1 MNFKDKIVVITGG
14 TGALGGAVT
23 AAFLQAGAKVV
34 VTYRSEQEFD
44 ALKASANAPDAL
56 TGIKTNV
63 LDEASVKAMV
73 QQTAHFGR
81 LDVLVNLVGG
91 YLGGVPVAE
100 MSLEQWN
107 KIIDLNLKSAF
118 LCCKHVLP
126 LMMQQNAGRIINI
139 GSKGGLQ
146 GGEGISVYGASKAGL
161 INFTQSLAAEG
172 KRYNITANAVIPGI
186 IDTPAN
192 RQAMPDGNFDEWV
205 KPEALAR
212 VILFLS
218 SEEARTITGA
228 VIPVFGKS

>member
-1 MNFKDKIVVITGG
+1 MNFKDKVVVIAGG
-14 TGALGGAVT
+14 TGGLGSAVT
-23 AAFLQAGAKVV
+23 TAFLQAWAKVF

-44 ALKASANAPDAL
+44 ALKASVSAPAAL

-73 QQTAHFGR
+73 QQAARFGR
-81 LDVLVNLVGG
+81 IEVLVNLVGG
-91 YLGGVPVAE
+91 YLGGVPVVE

-126 LMMQQNAGRIINI
+126 LMMQQHAGRIINI

-146 GGEGISVYGASKAGL
+146 GGEGISAYGASKAGL
-161 INFTQSLAAEG
+161 FNFTQSLAAEG

-192 RQAMPDGNFDEWV
+192 RQAMPQANFDEWV
-205 KPEALAR
+205 KPEALAQI
-212 VILFLS
+212 ILFLS
-218 SEEARTITGA
+218 SAEAQAINGA
-228 VIPVFGKS
+228 TIPVFGKS